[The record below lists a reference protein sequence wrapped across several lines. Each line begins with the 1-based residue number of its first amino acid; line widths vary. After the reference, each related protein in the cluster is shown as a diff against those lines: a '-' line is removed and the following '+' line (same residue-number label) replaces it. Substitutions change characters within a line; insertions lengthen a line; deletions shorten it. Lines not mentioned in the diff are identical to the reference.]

1 MAREGFPMKYTF
13 VALVLAAFLVSTLA
27 TTPAKA
33 ASKSDG
39 SVQLQ
44 ANDEGNKN
52 AKNDEV
58 VNGEDK
64 PKRSKKNDDR
74 MKTRT
79 TATRVAAT
87 TTRTETE
94 NSSPPRLIDR

>member
-1 MAREGFPMKYTF
+1 MKYTF

-39 SVQLQ
+39 TVQLQ
-44 ANDEGNKN
+44 ANDQGNKN

-64 PKRSKKNDDR
+64 PKRSKKNDD
-74 MKTRT
+74 KD
-79 TATRVAAT
+79 
-87 TTRTETE
+87 EDE
-94 NSSPPRLIDR
+94 DDGNSGGGNDDQNGDGE

>member
-44 ANDEGNKN
+44 ANDQGSKN

-64 PKRSKKNDDR
+64 PKRSKNDDR